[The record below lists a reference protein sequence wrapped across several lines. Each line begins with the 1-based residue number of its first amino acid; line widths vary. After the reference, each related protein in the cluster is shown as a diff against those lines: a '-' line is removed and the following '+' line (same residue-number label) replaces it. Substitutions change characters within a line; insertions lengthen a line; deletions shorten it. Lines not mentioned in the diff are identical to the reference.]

1 MLTELGGEAA
11 RRAVFERARV
21 QGEFSAREYGASL
34 PEAAARKYANPV
46 EHALSWAL
54 TNLKRDGLV
63 ENPRRGTWRLTGVA
77 AASEEAAAEEMVSL
91 LRLAELRAMPYA
103 DYLRTPE
110 WQRTRAA
117 ALMRAQHR
125 CVLDARHTARLEVHH
140 SSYDRLGAELASDLA
155 VLCHSCHWLHH
166 NTNDRAVRIPAGT
179 TAPVESAGAGRDR
192 SIAPP
197 GWVEA
202 RHLERGREPVPVPSG
217 THRLAWLRR
226 VLAR

>member
-1 MLTELGGEAA
+1 MRAA
-11 RRAVFERARV
+11 VLERARML
-21 QGEFSAREYGASL
+21 GEFSAREHGAPL

-54 TNLKRDGLV
+54 TNLKRDGLA

-77 AASEEAAAEEMVSL
+77 AASEEATAEEMVSL
-91 LRLAELRAMPYA
+91 LRRAELRAMPYA

-117 ALMRAQHR
+117 ALVRARHR
-125 CVLDARHTARLEVHH
+125 CVLDAKHTTRLEVHH
-140 SSYDRLGAELASDLA
+140 NSYDRLGAELASDLA
-155 VLCHSCHWLHH
+155 VLCRSCHWLHH
-166 NTNDRAVRIPAGT
+166 SANAPADPIPAEP
-179 TAPVESAGAGRDR
+179 TAPAESAGARRDR

-202 RHLERGREPVPVPSG
+202 RHLERGRASVPVPSG
-217 THRLAWLRR
+217 TQRLAWLRR